1 MSIRLNK
8 QSLNIFSLEKIILS
22 FGFLLI
28 IIYLFLS
35 RSLWLDECYLAY
47 NLTDS
52 SFSSLFKPLHFR
64 QVAPIGFLIV
74 SKLSFWLFGDSAL
87 SLRLPSMLAGFA
99 SLLLAN
105 SIFKRVLNKN
115 SHLIAL
121 LLFVTTPIFY
131 RYTYELKQYIFDLA
145 IFELVLFFYLKIESD
160 YSHKNLMKLGFT
172 GALAIW
178 FSLVSVIGL
187 TFIGL
192 MIFLDL
198 IRQKEKISSI
208 KNSIIYCYSLWL
220 ISFATYYILFI
231 YNHPHHKFMVS
242 CWKYDESL
250 YGFPFSY
257 QINEIIKW
265 LVTRQ
270 VHMISYF
277 SLTNN
282 KLTGIITVALL
293 IVGFATLIFKE
304 KKLAIKLIFFPICF
318 HVTLALINVY
328 PFSQRLCLYLL
339 PVYIFLIVKGIER
352 LKNKKTIFCLIILAV
367 LSFWSINLIKQR
379 ISNSISRIESSYE
392 DKLFSYLNRNVSEG
406 ENIVLLNIDAMIY
419 QIYYHKKYPL
429 EKRNVIFDYK
439 LTDNYEVDY
448 YYLLKNNLHGNVMY
462 YSFDGKPNA
471 SVFRKLEREV
481 TWFVFHSRK
490 ANLRD
495 VKKYL
500 LKFKYTTYKQVLLG
514 KKIILK
520 AKFTK

>member
-1 MSIRLNK
+1 MNKINK
-8 QSLNIFSLEKIILS
+8 QSLNVFSLENIILT

-28 IIYLFLS
+28 FIYLFLS

-47 NLTDS
+47 NLIDS
-52 SFSSLFKPLHFR
+52 SFSSLFQPLHFR

-87 SLRLPSMLAGFA
+87 SLRLPSILAGLVA
-99 SLLLAN
+99 LLLAN
-105 SIFKRVLNKN
+105 NIFKRVLDKK

-121 LLFVTTPIFY
+121 LLFVTTPLFY

-145 IFELVLFFYLKIESD
+145 IFELILFFYLKIESD
-160 YSHKNLMKLGFT
+160 YSRKNLMKLGFT

-192 MIFLDL
+192 MIFLYL
-198 IRQKEKISSI
+198 IRQKEKKSSI

-231 YNHPHHKFMVS
+231 YNHPHQKFQVS
-242 CWKYDESL
+242 HWKYELGL
-250 YGFPFSY
+250 YGFPLSY

-265 LVTRQ
+265 LAARQ
-270 VHMISYF
+270 VELITYF
-277 SLTNN
+277 SFTNN
-282 KLTGIITVALL
+282 KFVGIITVVLLL
-293 IVGFATLIFKE
+293 IGFATLIFKE
-304 KKLAIKLIFFPICF
+304 KKLAVKLIFFPICV
-318 HVTLALINVY
+318 HVALALIIVY
-328 PFSQRLCLYLL
+328 PFSYRLCLYLL
-339 PVYIFLIVKGIER
+339 PVYILLIVKGIEGLR
-352 LKNKKTIFCLIILAV
+352 NKKTILCLIIIAA

-379 ISNSISRIESSYE
+379 ISTSISMIESSYE
-392 DKLFSYLNRNVSEG
+392 DKLFSYLSKNVSEG

-429 EKRNVIFDYK
+429 LEERNVIFDYK
-439 LTDNYEVDY
+439 LTDSTEVDY
-448 YYLLKNNLHGNVMY
+448 YYLLKNNLLGNDFY

-471 SVFRKLEREV
+471 SVFRKLEGEL
-481 TWFVFHSRK
+481 TWFVFPSTK
-490 ANLRD
+490 ANLQD

-500 LKFKYTTYKQVLLG
+500 LKFKYTTYKQVLFG
-514 KKIILK
+514 KRTVLK
-520 AKFTK
+520 AKFAK